1 MFWLSRAALV
11 LAVSIG
17 YAGTLAAQ
25 TLSFS
30 RQDHASH
37 AGARAVVS
45 ADFNRD
51 GRPDLAH
58 ANTGRNTVT
67 ILLGGDGGSL
77 SETFDIPVGAG
88 PFDLTTGDYNEDG
101 IADLAVARF
110 RRDRGQP
117 DAGGR
122 APHQRG
128 HRHAAHAGD

>member
-17 YAGTLAAQ
+17 YGSTLAAQ
-25 TLSFS
+25 TLTFS
-30 RQDHASH
+30 RQDYASRE
-37 AGARAVVS
+37 GARALVS

-77 SETFDIPVGAG
+77 SEAFDIPVGAG

-101 IADLAVARF
+101 IADLAVANA
-110 RRDRGQP
+110 DAHSISLLTGQGRW
-117 DAGGR
+117 DVHEGQRSAGAR
-122 APHQRG
+122 
-128 HRHAAHAGD
+128 